1 MEDIPEEIVI
11 EQGCELFF
19 WDEKDEDISSE
30 SEDDYADDE
39 FYEID
44 EEFDEDDEYLKDYE
58 FYEIEDCE
66 TTTSSDNELLALK
79 QTLTFV
85 TFVNDLA
92 EKQREEKKQYML
104 E

>member
-11 EQGCELFF
+11 EEGCKLFF
-19 WDEKDEDISSE
+19 WDEKDEEISNE

-44 EEFDEDDEYLKDYE
+44 KELDEDDEYLKDYE

-92 EKQREEKKQYML
+92 EK
-104 E
+104 